1 MYALMRSLPI
11 WVMVIVLSVLTHHE
25 LIAGQKKPAW
35 LENRPRNPLYYVGI
49 GMAGK
54 SPGSGDYRAIARD
67 NALQNLAS
75 EITINIA
82 SELIVKLVEQAGIV
96 QEEFQSQIRSS
107 TTASLE
113 GYELVDSWEDDSEY
127 WVYYRL
133 EKDVYAAR
141 REAAINKAKAL
152 SWDLLSRARENEAR
166 GDAAAA
172 IALYVQALK
181 SVENYITEPLE
192 MAHGG
197 TTLYLQNEIFTG
209 LQGLIN
215 KISLVPVQ
223 GSVKAR
229 TGRPLAEPLALMSRF
244 SDGSPVYNL
253 PLRLWFVR
261 GDGDF
266 VSRISSNREGRA
278 ESKVIKIKSADPIQI
293 VQAELEIGDDI
304 VGQSAI
310 TKSILKGIN
319 LPGTKFILN
328 VSSMLFYVDSREMHL
343 GQNLDLKYVEPRLKN
358 LLVEQGFSFSED
370 VSQADFLIRLEAS
383 SRKGAEVYNLF
394 SSFVDLNISVINL
407 ATGDE
412 VYKTSVDGIKGIQ
425 LDYEKASIE
434 ALKNAGKKLEEVLP
448 DLLAKLQ

>member
-11 WVMVIVLSVLTHHE
+11 WLMLIVISVLTQHE
-25 LIAGQKKPAW
+25 LIASQKKPAW
-35 LENRPRNPLYYVGI
+35 LENRPRNPLYYIGI
-49 GMAGK
+49 GMASK
-54 SPGSGDYRAIARD
+54 SPTSGDFRAIARD

-75 EITINIA
+75 EITITIA

-113 GYELVDSWEDDSEY
+113 GYELVDSWEDQNEY

-141 REAAINKAKAL
+141 REDAINKAKAL
-152 SWDLLSRARENEAR
+152 GWDLLSRARENETR
-166 GDAAAA
+166 GDASAA
-172 IALYVQALK
+172 INLYVQALK
-181 SVENYITEPLE
+181 SIENYITEPLE
-192 MAHGG
+192 RTHGG

-229 TGRPLAEPLALMSRF
+229 TGRPLAEPLALISRF
-244 SDGSPVYNL
+244 SDGSPVNNL
-253 PLRLWFVR
+253 PLKLWFVR

-266 VSRISSNREGRA
+266 VSRIKSNREGRA
-278 ESKVIKIKSADPIQI
+278 ESKVIKIKSTDPIQI
-293 VQAELEIGDDI
+293 VQAELEIGDDAE
-304 VGQSAI
+304 QSAI
-310 TKSILKGIN
+310 TKSILRGIN
-319 LPGTKFILN
+319 LPSTKFILN
-328 VSSMLFYVDSREMHL
+328 VSRMLFYVDSREMHL

-358 LLVEQGFSFSED
+358 LLAEQGFSFSED
-370 VSQADFLIRLEAS
+370 VSQADFLIRVQAS

-412 VYKTSVDGIKGIQ
+412 IYKTSVDGIKGIQ